1 MLTVVIV
8 YSVDT
13 GGFPLTVQDK
23 TEFYILYLLIF
34 IELLTEQRLSN
45 MYFLHDYIVTFW
57 PLEKYSLTLN

>member
-8 YSVDT
+8 YSVDK